1 MRRRGT
7 TQEGESDVRS
17 GHSLP
22 DRPGAERR
30 DSIPPPRFGQPSGPG
45 RSGPSSE
52 PSPAPRSAAS
62 RKVRTIDVLVQGATV
77 ELFHFYGVAIAPADN
92 GESRDEALVHSDPV
106 STVEFSAPGFSGLL
120 ALSAHPGVF
129 RAMTGLPPAL
139 DSVDDWMREVVNQLM
154 GKVKSRLAR
163 FQIALHAELPQ
174 LRRASDV
181 ARRYRGSKQQFCY
194 AFRTLKGEVVV
205 TLGGDFDESSLV
217 FSNSSPLP
225 LDGKVILF

>member
-1 MRRRGT
+1 MRRWGT
-7 TQEGESDVRS
+7 TREGESDIRS
-17 GHSLP
+17 GNGAH
-22 DRPGAERR
+22 DRPGAEGR
-30 DSIPPPRFGQPSGPG
+30 DSSLPPRVGQPSGPG

-52 PSPAPRSAAS
+52 RSPASRSPSS

-77 ELFHFYGVAIAPADN
+77 ELFHFYGVAIAPADS
-92 GESRDEALVHSDPV
+92 GEGRDEARVHSDPA
-106 STVEFSAPGFSGLL
+106 STVEFAAPGFSGVL
-120 ALSAHPGVF
+120 ALSASADVF

-139 DSVDDWMREVVNQLM
+139 DSVDDWMREVANQLM

-163 FQIALHAELPQ
+163 FQISLHTELPQ

-181 ARRYRGSKQQFCY
+181 ERRYRGSKQLFRY

-205 TLGGDFDESSLV
+205 SVGGDFDESSLV